1 MANRET
7 FPAAQSPLTGD
18 ISGAAGATNVTV
30 VGLQTIPLAPTP
42 PTDEETIVFDAQLG
56 LQGEW
61 TPRLDANISVTIGE
75 FLTDSGEIIS
85 RGRKLSDDYDF
96 LVNRVG
102 LDVLV
107 GWSHG
112 FAFQVFVNGTGV
124 V

>member
-7 FPAAQSPLTGD
+7 YPASQSPLTGD
-18 ISGAAGATNVTV
+18 ISGAAGETNVAV
-30 VGLQTIPLAPTP
+30 VGIQTIPVDPTP
-42 PTDEETIVFDAQLG
+42 PTAEEEFYFDQALG

-61 TPRLDANISVTIGE
+61 TPRLDSNRSINIGTFATAG
-75 FLTDSGEIIS
+75 GEILS

-96 LVNRVG
+96 LVNCVG
-102 LDVLV
+102 LEVLV

-124 V
+124 A

>member
-18 ISGAAGATNVTV
+18 LDGGAGDTTVTV
-30 VGLQTIPLAPTP
+30 VGLQTIPIDPTP
-42 PTDEETIVFDAQLG
+42 PTDEETLVFDAQLG
-56 LQGEW
+56 LQGQW

-75 FLTDSGEIIS
+75 FLTAGGEIIS

-96 LVNRVG
+96 LVNCVG

-107 GWSHG
+107 GWSYG

>member
-1 MANRET
+1 MSNRET
-7 FPAAQSPLTGD
+7 YPAAQSPLTGD
-18 ISGAAGATNVTV
+18 LSGAAGQTTVTV
-30 VGLQTIPLAPTP
+30 VGLQTIPIDPTP
-42 PTDEETIVFDAQLG
+42 PTAEETLIFDAHLG
-56 LQGEW
+56 LQGQW
-61 TPRLDANISVTIGE
+61 TPRLDANVSVTIGE
-75 FLTDSGEIIS
+75 FLTAGGEIIS

-96 LVNRVG
+96 LVNCVG